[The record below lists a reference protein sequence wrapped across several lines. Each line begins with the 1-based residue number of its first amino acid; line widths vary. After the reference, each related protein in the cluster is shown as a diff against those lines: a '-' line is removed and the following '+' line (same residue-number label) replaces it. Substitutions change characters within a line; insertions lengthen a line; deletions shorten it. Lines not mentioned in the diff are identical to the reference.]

1 MLKHVRCYQ
10 ENGNWYMTL
19 KYEFEDENG
28 KHRITIPKMDFP
40 KELTKDPKKS
50 LAFEVNSVLN
60 THQASIMD
68 PLTNEVIVDDILEV
82 ISKRGKIMHS

>member
-1 MLKHVRCYQ
+1 MFIVIK
-10 ENGNWYMTL
+10 
-19 KYEFEDENG
+19 
-28 KHRITIPKMDFP
+28 KMEIGICP
-40 KELTKDPKKS
+40 SKDPKKS
-50 LAFEVNSVLN
+50 LVFEVNSVLN

>member
-1 MLKHVRCYQ
+1 MP
-10 ENGNWYMTL
+10 L

-50 LAFEVNSVLN
+50 LVFEVNSVLN
-60 THQASIMD
+60 THQASIKD

-82 ISKRGKIMHS
+82 IGRRGGIMHS

>member
-1 MLKHVRCYQ
+1 MLKHVICYQ
-10 ENGNWYMTL
+10 ENGNWSISF
-19 KYEFEDENG
+19 KYEFQDETG

-50 LAFEVNSVLN
+50 LVFEVNSVLN

-68 PLTNEVIVDDILEV
+68 PLTNEIIVDDILEV
-82 ISKRGKIMHS
+82 ISRRGEIMHS

>member
-1 MLKHVRCYQ
+1 MLKYVYCYQ
-10 ENGNWYMTL
+10 ENGNWYMSL

-50 LAFEVNSVLN
+50 LVFEVNAVLN
-60 THQASIMD
+60 THKASIMD
-68 PLTNEVIVDDILEV
+68 PLTNEVITDDILEV
-82 ISKRGKIMHS
+82 ISRRGEIMHS